1 MDKTV
6 KYQIPYPTPD
16 DLIRDTP
23 KILRSLAEQLEELI
37 ATNPGP
43 KGDRGE
49 PGKDGE
55 RGPKGDR
62 GEPGKDGERGPK
74 GDRGEPGKDGQA
86 TVQLV
91 KTKPTTFDKGVLYV
105 IPE

>member
-6 KYQIPYPTPD
+6 KYQIPYPTTD

-43 KGDRGE
+43 KGERG
-49 PGKDGE
+49 PAGKDG
-55 RGPKGDR
+55 
-62 GEPGKDGERGPK
+62 
-74 GDRGEPGKDGQA
+74 A
-86 TVQLV
+86 ANIQLV